1 MIFCLK
7 NENGMLGKKIFI
19 DEILA
24 MSILEL
30 FITQQFN

>member
-1 MIFCLK
+1 MKMAC
-7 NENGMLGKKIFI
+7 GGKEII